1 MKTIKA
7 LLVSALLVLAGT
19 VSAQNNFSITF
30 ADVNVENGAGKL
42 VASMT
47 KDMTVAGWQMFL
59 YLPEGVEIAQVY
71 DEDEEEY
78 VADIT
83 LSSTFHKAK
92 HSCSSKRTTDGAM
105 MLICSGGTETVAL
118 KSANEGELC
127 TIGLKVASTVTSQAV
142 AVKGVAVSD
151 DKGVQ
156 YNQDDT
162 TFQLNIGTTGII
174 NIENDGVNGGVFYNL
189 AGQKVSNAQKG
200 VLIQNGKKIVVK

>member
-19 VSAQNNFSITF
+19 VSAQTFSITF

-47 KDMTVAGWQMFL
+47 KDMTVAGWQMYL
-59 YLPEGVEIAQVY
+59 YLPEGVEIAQVF

-92 HSCSSKRTTDGAM
+92 HSCSVKKTADGAM

-118 KSANEGELC
+118 KSATEGELC
-127 TIGLKVASTVTSQAV
+127 TIGLTVADGVTSQAV
-142 AVKGVAVSD
+142 AVKNVAVSD
-151 DKGVQ
+151 DQGVQ
-156 YNQDDT
+156 SNQADT
-162 TFQLNIGTTGII
+162 TFQLIVGSTGIV
-174 NIENDGVNGGVFYNL
+174 NIENDAVNNGVFYNL

-200 VLIQNGKKIVVK
+200 VLIQNGKKVVVK

>member
-19 VSAQNNFSITF
+19 VSAQSFSITF

-47 KDMTVAGWQMFL
+47 KDMTVAGWQMYL
-59 YLPEGVEIAQVY
+59 YLPEGVEIAQVF

-92 HSCSSKRTTDGAM
+92 HSCSVKKTADGAM

-118 KSANEGELC
+118 KSATEGELC
-127 TIGLKVASTVTSQAV
+127 TIGLTVADGVTSQAV
-142 AVKGVAVSD
+142 AVKNVAVSD
-151 DKGVQ
+151 DQGVQ
-156 YNQDDT
+156 SNQADT
-162 TFQLNIGTTGII
+162 TFQLIIGSTGIV

-200 VLIQNGKKIVVK
+200 VLIQNGKKVVVK

>member
-19 VSAQNNFSITF
+19 VSAQSFSITF

-47 KDMTVAGWQMFL
+47 KDMTVAGWQMYL

-92 HSCSSKRTTDGAM
+92 HSCSSKKTADGAM
-105 MLICSGGTETVAL
+105 MLICSGGTETVTL
-118 KSANEGELC
+118 KSATEGELC
-127 TIGLKVASTVTSQAV
+127 TIGLKVADGVTSQAV
-142 AVKGVAVSD
+142 AVKNVAVSD
-151 DKGVQ
+151 DQGVQ
-156 YNQDDT
+156 SNQADT
-162 TFQLNIGTTGII
+162 TFQLIIGSTGIV
-174 NIENDGVNGGVFYNL
+174 NIENDAVNSGVYYNL

-200 VLIQNGKKIVVK
+200 VLIQNGKKVVVK

>member
-19 VSAQNNFSITF
+19 VSAQSFSITF

-47 KDMTVAGWQMFL
+47 KDMTVAGWQMYL
-59 YLPEGVEIAQVY
+59 YLPEGVEIAQVF

-92 HSCSSKRTTDGAM
+92 HSCSVKKTADNAM

-118 KSANEGELC
+118 KSATEGELC
-127 TIGLKVASTVTSQAV
+127 TIGLTVADGVTSQAV
-142 AVKGVAVSD
+142 AVKNVAVSD
-151 DKGVQ
+151 DQGVQ
-156 YNQDDT
+156 SNQADT
-162 TFQLNIGTTGII
+162 TFQLIVGSTGIV
-174 NIENDGVNGGVFYNL
+174 NIENDAVNGGVFYNL

>member
-19 VSAQNNFSITF
+19 VSAQSFSITF

-47 KDMTVAGWQMFL
+47 KDMTVAGWQMYL
-59 YLPEGVEIAQVY
+59 YLPEGVEIAQVF

-92 HSCSSKRTTDGAM
+92 HSCSVKKTADGAM

-118 KSANEGELC
+118 KSATEGELC
-127 TIGLKVASTVTSQAV
+127 TIGLTVASTVTSQAV
-142 AVKGVAVSD
+142 AVKGVAVSND
-151 DKGVQ
+151 QGTQ

-174 NIENDGVNGGVFYNL
+174 NIENDGVNGGVYYNL

-200 VLIQNGKKIVVK
+200 VLIQNGKKVVVK

>member
-19 VSAQNNFSITF
+19 VSAQSFSITF

-47 KDMTVAGWQMFL
+47 KDMTVAGWQMYL

-92 HSCSSKRTTDGAM
+92 HSCSVKKTADNAM

-118 KSANEGELC
+118 KSATEGELC
-127 TIGLKVASTVTSQAV
+127 TIGLTVADGVTSQAV
-142 AVKGVAVSD
+142 AVKNVAVSD
-151 DKGVQ
+151 DQGVQ
-156 YNQDDT
+156 SNQADT
-162 TFQLNIGTTGII
+162 TFQLIIGSTGIV
-174 NIENDGVNGGVFYNL
+174 NIENDAVNGGVYYNL

-200 VLIQNGKKIVVK
+200 VLIQNGKKVVVK

>member
-19 VSAQNNFSITF
+19 VSAQSFSITF

-47 KDMTVAGWQMFL
+47 KDMTVAGWQMYL
-59 YLPEGVEIAQVY
+59 YLPEGVEIAQVF

-92 HSCSSKRTTDGAM
+92 HSCSVKKTADGGM

-118 KSANEGELC
+118 KSATEGELC
-127 TIGLKVASTVTSQAV
+127 TIGLTVADGVTSQAV
-142 AVKGVAVSD
+142 AVKNVAVSD
-151 DKGVQ
+151 DQGVQ
-156 YNQDDT
+156 SNQADT
-162 TFQLNIGTTGII
+162 TFQLIIGSTGIV
-174 NIENDGVNGGVFYNL
+174 NIENDAVNSGVFYNL

-200 VLIQNGKKIVVK
+200 VLIQNGKKVVVK

>member
-19 VSAQNNFSITF
+19 VSAQSFSITF

-47 KDMTVAGWQMFL
+47 KDMTVAGWQMYL
-59 YLPEGVEIAQVY
+59 YLPEGVEIAQVF

-92 HSCSSKRTTDGAM
+92 HSCSVKKTADNAM

-118 KSANEGELC
+118 KSATEGELC
-127 TIGLKVASTVTSQAV
+127 TIGLTVADGVTSQAV
-142 AVKGVAVSD
+142 AVKNVAVSD
-151 DKGVQ
+151 DQGVQ
-156 YNQDDT
+156 SNQADT
-162 TFQLNIGTTGII
+162 TFQLIIGSTGIV
-174 NIENDGVNGGVFYNL
+174 NIENDAVNGGVFYNL

-200 VLIQNGKKIVVK
+200 VLIQNGKKVVVK

>member
-19 VSAQNNFSITF
+19 VSAQSFSITF

-92 HSCSSKRTTDGAM
+92 HSCSVKKTADNAM

-118 KSANEGELC
+118 KSATEGELC
-127 TIGLKVASTVTSQAV
+127 TIGLTVADGVTSQAV
-142 AVKGVAVSD
+142 DVKNVAVSD
-151 DKGVQ
+151 DQGVQ
-156 YNQDDT
+156 SNQADT
-162 TFQLNIGTTGII
+162 TFQLIVGSTGIV
-174 NIENDGVNGGVFYNL
+174 NIENDAVNGGVYYNL

>member
-19 VSAQNNFSITF
+19 VSAQSFSITF

-47 KDMTVAGWQMFL
+47 KDMTVAGWQMYL
-59 YLPEGVEIAQVY
+59 YLPEGVEIAQVF

-92 HSCSSKRTTDGAM
+92 HSCSVKKTADGAM

-118 KSANEGELC
+118 KSATEGELC
-127 TIGLKVASTVTSQAV
+127 TIGLTVADGVTSQAV
-142 AVKGVAVSD
+142 AVKNVAVSD
-151 DKGVQ
+151 DQGVQ
-156 YNQDDT
+156 SNQADT
-162 TFQLNIGTTGII
+162 TFQLIIGSTGIV
-174 NIENDGVNGGVFYNL
+174 NIENDAVNGGVYYNL

-200 VLIQNGKKIVVK
+200 VLIQNGKKVVVK

>member
-19 VSAQNNFSITF
+19 VSAQSFSITF

-47 KDMTVAGWQMFL
+47 KDFTVAGWQMYL

-118 KSANEGELC
+118 KSAAAGELC
-127 TIGLKVASTVTSQAV
+127 TIGLTVASTVTSQAV
-142 AVKGVAVSD
+142 AVKNVAVSD
-151 DKGVQ
+151 DQGVQ
-156 YNQDDT
+156 SNQADT
-162 TFQLNIGTTGII
+162 TFQLIIGSTGIV
-174 NIENDGVNGGVFYNL
+174 NIENDAVNGGVFYNL

-200 VLIQNGKKIVVK
+200 VLIQNGKKVVVK

>member
-7 LLVSALLVLAGT
+7 LLVCALLVLAGT
-19 VSAQNNFSITF
+19 VSAQSFSITF

-47 KDMTVAGWQMFL
+47 KDMTVAGWQMYL

-92 HSCSSKRTTDGAM
+92 HSCSVKKTADNAM

-118 KSANEGELC
+118 KSATEGELC
-127 TIGLKVASTVTSQAV
+127 TIGLTVADGVTSQAV
-142 AVKGVAVSD
+142 SVKNVAVSD
-151 DKGVQ
+151 DQGVQ
-156 YNQDDT
+156 SNQADT
-162 TFQLNIGTTGII
+162 TFQLIIGSTGIV
-174 NIENDGVNGGVFYNL
+174 NIENDAVNGGVYYNL

-200 VLIQNGKKIVVK
+200 VLIQNGKKVVVK

>member
-19 VSAQNNFSITF
+19 VSAQSFSITF

-47 KDMTVAGWQMFL
+47 KDMTVAGWQMYL
-59 YLPEGVEIAQVY
+59 YLPEGVEIAQVF

-92 HSCSSKRTTDGAM
+92 HSCSSKKTTDGAM

-118 KSANEGELC
+118 KSATEGELC
-127 TIGLKVASTVTSQAV
+127 TIGLTVADGVTSQAV
-142 AVKGVAVSD
+142 AVKNVAVSD
-151 DKGVQ
+151 DQGVQ
-156 YNQDDT
+156 SNQADT
-162 TFQLNIGTTGII
+162 TFQLIIGSTGIV
-174 NIENDGVNGGVFYNL
+174 NIENDAVNGGVFYNL

-200 VLIQNGKKIVVK
+200 VLIQNGKKVVVK

>member
-19 VSAQNNFSITF
+19 VSAQSFSITF

-47 KDMTVAGWQMFL
+47 KDMTVAGWQMYL

-92 HSCSSKRTTDGAM
+92 HSCSVKKTADNAM

-118 KSANEGELC
+118 KSATEGELC
-127 TIGLKVASTVTSQAV
+127 TIGLTVADGVTSQAV
-142 AVKGVAVSD
+142 AVKNVAVSD
-151 DKGVQ
+151 DQGVQ
-156 YNQDDT
+156 SNQADT
-162 TFQLNIGTTGII
+162 TFQLIVGSTGIV
-174 NIENDGVNGGVFYNL
+174 NIENDAVNSGVFYNL
-189 AGQKVSNAQKG
+189 AGQKVSNTQKG
-200 VLIQNGKKIVVK
+200 VLIQNGKKVVVK

>member
-19 VSAQNNFSITF
+19 VSAQSFSITF

-47 KDMTVAGWQMFL
+47 KDMTVAGWQMYL

-92 HSCSSKRTTDGAM
+92 HSCSVKKTADNAM

-118 KSANEGELC
+118 KSATEGELC
-127 TIGLKVASTVTSQAV
+127 TIGLTVADGVTSQAV
-142 AVKGVAVSD
+142 AVKNVAVSD
-151 DKGVQ
+151 DQGVQ
-156 YNQDDT
+156 SNQADT
-162 TFQLNIGTTGII
+162 TFQLIVGSTGIV
-174 NIENDGVNGGVFYNL
+174 NIENDAVNGGVFYNL

-200 VLIQNGKKIVVK
+200 VLIQNGKKVVVK

>member
-19 VSAQNNFSITF
+19 VSAQSFSITF

-47 KDMTVAGWQMFL
+47 KDMTVAGWQMYL

-92 HSCSSKRTTDGAM
+92 HSCSVKKTADNAM

-118 KSANEGELC
+118 KSATEGELC
-127 TIGLKVASTVTSQAV
+127 TIGLTVADGVTSQAV
-142 AVKGVAVSD
+142 DVKNVAVSD
-151 DKGVQ
+151 DQGVQ
-156 YNQDDT
+156 SNQADT
-162 TFQLNIGTTGII
+162 TFQLIVGSTGIV
-174 NIENDGVNGGVFYNL
+174 NIENDAVNGGVYYNL

>member
-19 VSAQNNFSITF
+19 VSAQSFSITF

-47 KDMTVAGWQMFL
+47 KDMTVAGWQMYL
-59 YLPEGVEIAQVY
+59 YLPEGVEIAQVF

-92 HSCSSKRTTDGAM
+92 HSCSVKKTADGAM

-118 KSANEGELC
+118 KSATEGELC
-127 TIGLKVASTVTSQAV
+127 TIGLTVADGVTSQAV
-142 AVKGVAVSD
+142 AVKNVAVSD
-151 DKGVQ
+151 DQGVQ
-156 YNQDDT
+156 SNQADT
-162 TFQLNIGTTGII
+162 TFQLIIGSTGIV
-174 NIENDGVNGGVFYNL
+174 NIENDAVNSGVFYNL
-189 AGQKVSNAQKG
+189 AGQKVSNTQKG
-200 VLIQNGKKIVVK
+200 VLIQNGKKVVVK

>member
-19 VSAQNNFSITF
+19 VSAQSFSITF

-83 LSSTFHKAK
+83 LSTTFHKAK
-92 HSCSSKRTTDGAM
+92 HSCSSKRSTDGAM

-162 TFQLNIGTTGII
+162 TFQLNIGTTGIV

-200 VLIQNGKKIVVK
+200 VLIQNGKKVVVK

>member
-19 VSAQNNFSITF
+19 VSAQSFSITF
-30 ADVNVENGAGKL
+30 ADMNVENGAGKL

-47 KDMTVAGWQMFL
+47 KDMTVAGWQMYL

-92 HSCSSKRTTDGAM
+92 HSCSVKKTADGAM

-118 KSANEGELC
+118 KSATEGELC
-127 TIGLKVASTVTSQAV
+127 TIGLTVADGVTSQAV
-142 AVKGVAVSD
+142 AVKNVAVSD
-151 DKGVQ
+151 DQGVQ
-156 YNQDDT
+156 SNQADT
-162 TFQLNIGTTGII
+162 TFQLIIGSTGIV
-174 NIENDGVNGGVFYNL
+174 NIENDAVNGGVFYNL

-200 VLIQNGKKIVVK
+200 VLIQNGKKVVVK

>member
-1 MKTIKA
+1 
-7 LLVSALLVLAGT
+7 
-19 VSAQNNFSITF
+19 
-30 ADVNVENGAGKL
+30 VNVENGAGKL

-92 HSCSSKRTTDGAM
+92 HSCSVKKTADNAM

-118 KSANEGELC
+118 KSATEGELC
-127 TIGLKVASTVTSQAV
+127 TIGLKVADGVTSQAV
-142 AVKGVAVSD
+142 AVKNVAVSD
-151 DKGVQ
+151 DQGVQ
-156 YNQDDT
+156 SNQADT
-162 TFQLNIGTTGII
+162 TFQLIVGSTGIV
-174 NIENDGVNGGVFYNL
+174 NIENDAVNGGVFYNL

-200 VLIQNGKKIVVK
+200 VLIQNGKKVVVK

>member
-19 VSAQNNFSITF
+19 VSAQSFSITF

-92 HSCSSKRTTDGAM
+92 HSCSVKKTADNAM

-118 KSANEGELC
+118 KSATEGELC
-127 TIGLKVASTVTSQAV
+127 TIGLKVADGVTSQAV
-142 AVKGVAVSD
+142 AVKNVAVSD
-151 DKGVQ
+151 DQGVQ
-156 YNQDDT
+156 SNQADT
-162 TFQLNIGTTGII
+162 TFQLIIGSTGIV
-174 NIENDGVNGGVFYNL
+174 NIENDAVNSGVFYNL

-200 VLIQNGKKIVVK
+200 VLIQNGKKVVVK

>member
-19 VSAQNNFSITF
+19 VSAQSFSITF

-47 KDMTVAGWQMFL
+47 KDMTVAGWQMYL

-92 HSCSSKRTTDGAM
+92 HSCSVKKTADGAM

-118 KSANEGELC
+118 KSATEGELC
-127 TIGLKVASTVTSQAV
+127 TIGLTVADGVTSQAV
-142 AVKGVAVSD
+142 AVKNVAVSD
-151 DKGVQ
+151 E
-156 YNQDDT
+156 
-162 TFQLNIGTTGII
+162 LIIGSTGIV
-174 NIENDGVNGGVFYNL
+174 NIENDAVNSGVFYNL

-200 VLIQNGKKIVVK
+200 VLIQNGKKVVVK

>member
-19 VSAQNNFSITF
+19 VSAQSFSITF

-47 KDMTVAGWQMFL
+47 KDMTVAGWQMYL
-59 YLPEGVEIAQVY
+59 YLPEGVEIAQVF

-92 HSCSSKRTTDGAM
+92 HSCSVKKTADNAM

-118 KSANEGELC
+118 KSATEGELC
-127 TIGLKVASTVTSQAV
+127 TIGLTVADGVTSQAV
-142 AVKGVAVSD
+142 AVKNVAVSD
-151 DKGVQ
+151 DQGVQ
-156 YNQDDT
+156 SNQADT
-162 TFQLNIGTTGII
+162 TFQLIIGSTGIV
-174 NIENDGVNGGVFYNL
+174 NIENDAVNNGVFYNL

-200 VLIQNGKKIVVK
+200 VLIQNGKKVVVK

>member
-19 VSAQNNFSITF
+19 VSAQSFSITF

-47 KDMTVAGWQMFL
+47 KDMTVAGWQMYL

-92 HSCSSKRTTDGAM
+92 HSCSVKKTADGAM

-118 KSANEGELC
+118 KSATEGELC
-127 TIGLKVASTVTSQAV
+127 TIGLTVADGVTSQAV
-142 AVKGVAVSD
+142 AVKNVAVSD
-151 DKGVQ
+151 DQGVQ
-156 YNQDDT
+156 SNQADT
-162 TFQLNIGTTGII
+162 TFQLIIGSTGIV
-174 NIENDGVNGGVFYNL
+174 NIENDAVNSGVFYNL
-189 AGQKVSNAQKG
+189 AGQKVSNTQKG
-200 VLIQNGKKIVVK
+200 VLIQNGKKVVVK

>member
-19 VSAQNNFSITF
+19 VSAQSFSITF

-47 KDMTVAGWQMFL
+47 KDMTVAGWQMYL
-59 YLPEGVEIAQVY
+59 YLPEGVEIAQVF

-92 HSCSSKRTTDGAM
+92 HSCSVKKTADNAM

-118 KSANEGELC
+118 KSATEGELC
-127 TIGLKVASTVTSQAV
+127 TIGLTVADGVTSQAV
-142 AVKGVAVSD
+142 AVKNVAVSD
-151 DKGVQ
+151 DQGVQ
-156 YNQDDT
+156 SNQADT
-162 TFQLNIGTTGII
+162 TFQLIVGSTGIV
-174 NIENDGVNGGVFYNL
+174 NIENDAVNGGVFYNL

-200 VLIQNGKKIVVK
+200 VLIQNGKKVVVK

>member
-19 VSAQNNFSITF
+19 VSAQTFSITF

-47 KDMTVAGWQMFL
+47 KDMTVAGWQMYL

-92 HSCSSKRTTDGAM
+92 HSCSVKKTADNAM

-118 KSANEGELC
+118 KSATEGELC
-127 TIGLKVASTVTSQAV
+127 TIGLTVADGVTSQAV
-142 AVKGVAVSD
+142 AVKNVAVSD
-151 DKGVQ
+151 DQGVQ
-156 YNQDDT
+156 SNQADT
-162 TFQLNIGTTGII
+162 TFQLIIGSTGIV
-174 NIENDGVNGGVFYNL
+174 NIENDAVNGGVFYNL

-200 VLIQNGKKIVVK
+200 VLIQNGKKVVVK

>member
-19 VSAQNNFSITF
+19 VSAQTFSITF

-47 KDMTVAGWQMFL
+47 KDMTVAGWQMYL
-59 YLPEGVEIAQVY
+59 YLPEGVEIAQVF

-92 HSCSSKRTTDGAM
+92 HSCSVKKTADGAM

-118 KSANEGELC
+118 KSATEGELC
-127 TIGLKVASTVTSQAV
+127 TIGLTVADGVTSQAV
-142 AVKGVAVSD
+142 AVKNVAVSD
-151 DKGVQ
+151 DQGVQ
-156 YNQDDT
+156 SNQADT
-162 TFQLNIGTTGII
+162 TFQLIIGSTGIV
-174 NIENDGVNGGVFYNL
+174 NIENDAVNSGVFYNL

-200 VLIQNGKKIVVK
+200 VLIQNGKKVVVK

>member
-19 VSAQNNFSITF
+19 VSAQSFSITF

-47 KDMTVAGWQMFL
+47 KDMTVAGWQMYL
-59 YLPEGVEIAQVY
+59 YLPEGVEIAQVF

-92 HSCSSKRTTDGAM
+92 HSCSVKKTADNAM

-118 KSANEGELC
+118 KSSTEGELC
-127 TIGLKVASTVTSQAV
+127 TIGLTVADGVTSQAV
-142 AVKGVAVSD
+142 AVKNVAVSD
-151 DKGVQ
+151 DQGVQ
-156 YNQDDT
+156 SNQADT
-162 TFQLNIGTTGII
+162 TFQLNIGTTGIV
-174 NIENDGVNGGVFYNL
+174 NIENDAVNGGVFYNL

-200 VLIQNGKKIVVK
+200 VLIQNGKKVVVK

>member
-19 VSAQNNFSITF
+19 VSAQSFSITF

-47 KDMTVAGWQMFL
+47 KDMTVAGWQMYL
-59 YLPEGVEIAQVY
+59 YLPEGVEIAQVF

-92 HSCSSKRTTDGAM
+92 HSCSVKKTADGAM

-118 KSANEGELC
+118 KSATEGELC
-127 TIGLKVASTVTSQAV
+127 TIGLTVADGVTSQAV
-142 AVKGVAVSD
+142 AVKNVAVSD
-151 DKGVQ
+151 DQGVQ
-156 YNQDDT
+156 SNQADT
-162 TFQLNIGTTGII
+162 TFQLIVGSTGIV
-174 NIENDGVNGGVFYNL
+174 NIENDAVNGGVFYNL

-200 VLIQNGKKIVVK
+200 VLIQNGKKVVVK

>member
-19 VSAQNNFSITF
+19 VSAQSFSITF

-42 VASMT
+42 VVSMT
-47 KDMTVAGWQMFL
+47 KDMTICGWQMYL
-59 YLPEGVEIAQVY
+59 YLPEGVEIAQVF

-92 HSCSSKRTTDGAM
+92 HSCSVKKTADGAM

-118 KSANEGELC
+118 KSATEGELC
-127 TIGLKVASTVTSQAV
+127 TIGLTVADGVTSQAV
-142 AVKGVAVSD
+142 AVKNVAVSD
-151 DKGVQ
+151 DQGVQ
-156 YNQDDT
+156 SNQADT
-162 TFQLNIGTTGII
+162 TFQLIVGSTGIV
-174 NIENDGVNGGVFYNL
+174 NIENDAVNGGVYYNL

-200 VLIQNGKKIVVK
+200 VLIQNGKKVVVK

>member
-19 VSAQNNFSITF
+19 VSAQSFSITF

-92 HSCSSKRTTDGAM
+92 HSCSVKKTADGAM

-118 KSANEGELC
+118 KSATEGELC
-127 TIGLKVASTVTSQAV
+127 TIGLTVADGVTSQAV
-142 AVKGVAVSD
+142 AVKNVAVSD
-151 DKGVQ
+151 DQGVQ
-156 YNQDDT
+156 SNQADT
-162 TFQLNIGTTGII
+162 TFQLIVGSTGIV
-174 NIENDGVNGGVFYNL
+174 NIENDAVNGGVFYNL

-200 VLIQNGKKIVVK
+200 VLIQNGKKVVVK

>member
-19 VSAQNNFSITF
+19 VSAQTFSITF

-47 KDMTVAGWQMFL
+47 KDMTVAGWQMYL

-92 HSCSSKRTTDGAM
+92 HSCSVKKTADGAM

-118 KSANEGELC
+118 KSATEGELC
-127 TIGLKVASTVTSQAV
+127 TIGLTVADGVTSQAV
-142 AVKGVAVSD
+142 AVKNVAVSD
-151 DKGVQ
+151 DQGVQ
-156 YNQDDT
+156 SNQADT
-162 TFQLNIGTTGII
+162 TFQLIIGSTGIV
-174 NIENDGVNGGVFYNL
+174 NIENDAVNGGVFYNL

-200 VLIQNGKKIVVK
+200 VLIQNGKKVVVK

>member
-19 VSAQNNFSITF
+19 VSAQTFSITF

-47 KDMTVAGWQMFL
+47 KDMTVAGWQMYL
-59 YLPEGVEIAQVY
+59 YLPEGVEIAQVF

-92 HSCSSKRTTDGAM
+92 HSCSVKKTADGAM

-118 KSANEGELC
+118 KSATEGELC
-127 TIGLKVASTVTSQAV
+127 TIGLSVADGVTSQAV
-142 AVKGVAVSD
+142 AVKNVAVSD
-151 DKGVQ
+151 DQGVQ
-156 YNQDDT
+156 SNQADT
-162 TFQLNIGTTGII
+162 TFQLIIGSTGIV
-174 NIENDGVNGGVFYNL
+174 NIENDAVNGGVFYNL

-200 VLIQNGKKIVVK
+200 VLIQNGKKVVVK

>member
-19 VSAQNNFSITF
+19 VSAQSFSITF

-47 KDMTVAGWQMFL
+47 KDMTVAGWQMYL

-92 HSCSSKRTTDGAM
+92 HSCSVKKTADGAM

-118 KSANEGELC
+118 KSATEGELC
-127 TIGLKVASTVTSQAV
+127 TIGLTVADGVTSQAV
-142 AVKGVAVSD
+142 AVKNVAVSD
-151 DKGVQ
+151 DQGVQ
-156 YNQDDT
+156 SNQADT
-162 TFQLNIGTTGII
+162 TFQLIIGSTGIV
-174 NIENDGVNGGVFYNL
+174 NIENDAVNGGVFYNL

-200 VLIQNGKKIVVK
+200 VLIQNGKKVVVK

>member
-19 VSAQNNFSITF
+19 VSAQSFSITF

-47 KDMTVAGWQMFL
+47 KDMTVAGWQMYL

-118 KSANEGELC
+118 KSATEGELC
-127 TIGLKVASTVTSQAV
+127 TIGLKVAEGVTSQAV
-142 AVKGVAVSD
+142 AVKNVAVSD
-151 DKGVQ
+151 DQGVQ
-156 YNQDDT
+156 SNQADT
-162 TFQLNIGTTGII
+162 TFQLIVGSTGIV
-174 NIENDGVNGGVFYNL
+174 NIENDAVNGGVYYNL

-200 VLIQNGKKIVVK
+200 VLIQNGKKVVVK

>member
-19 VSAQNNFSITF
+19 VSAQSFSITF

-47 KDMTVAGWQMFL
+47 KDMTVAGWQMYL
-59 YLPEGVEIAQVY
+59 YLPEGVEIAQVF

-92 HSCSSKRTTDGAM
+92 HSCSVKKTADGAM

-118 KSANEGELC
+118 KSATEGELC
-127 TIGLKVASTVTSQAV
+127 TIGLTVADGVTSQAV
-142 AVKGVAVSD
+142 AVKNVAVSD
-151 DKGVQ
+151 DQGVQ
-156 YNQDDT
+156 SNQADT
-162 TFQLNIGTTGII
+162 PFQLIVGSTGIV
-174 NIENDGVNGGVFYNL
+174 NIENDAVNGGVFYNL

-200 VLIQNGKKIVVK
+200 VLIQNGKKVVVK